1 MLCADAV
8 SSAPCPCS
16 ALVLFGDD
24 DAGSRLEKEGGDVRE
39 RDWGGGR
46 RGDDEAT
53 GKAGVR
59 RGAGWARRVLACGA
73 AERLSWILLITRCGT
88 PPGDTFLKVVHR
100 IIVVGWTSPHYV
112 QTLRPVLTII
122 IYKL

>member
-1 MLCADAV
+1 MRCRQLLVPA
-8 SSAPCPCS
+8 CS

-59 RGAGWARRVLACGA
+59 RGAGWARRVLACALRSVCPGSFSSHDVA
-73 AERLSWILLITRCGT
+73 RRRGTR
-88 PPGDTFLKVVHR
+88 F
-100 IIVVGWTSPHYV
+100 
-112 QTLRPVLTII
+112 
-122 IYKL
+122 